1 MKNFFIIAFLSLSTA
16 CSTKI
21 SENSKNEARTAPET
35 RRQGSEKNQM
45 KRKTDYI
52 LKTLP
57 NGLEVYMFPKKDIP
71 MVTVLLAVK
80 NGAYV
85 QTPDIDGLAHLYE
98 HMFFKAN
105 EKIPSQAQFMRS
117 LDEMGVELGPNM
129 NAYTSTES
137 VRYFFTIQTRYLE
150 RGLSFMADAAIS
162 PKFLEDELEKE
173 RQVVIGEFDR
183 YEASPIQVFY
193 QKDIL
198 GRLFSTYFSRKNTIG
213 SREVITAASQEQM
226 KQIQNRFYIPNN
238 SALFLVGDFDPQA
251 TFKLVEKDW
260 GAWRKAADP
269 FVENP
274 IPEHPTLEK
283 SDVFIKRAPVQTLS
297 IVKAFQG
304 PKLGLETRE
313 VIAMDLMSLML
324 GMESSE
330 FQKQLVHSGLASS
343 AYFYVWS
350 QRYTSPLFLSLDTS
364 PDKAQLAY
372 DRFKDLL
379 DQISRGNFFTEEQ
392 LELAKTSIEVRTA
405 FDREVGQ
412 KYALALASVWTSTGN
427 LDFYTNYISEMK
439 AISLKDID
447 RAIDRYLNNKAFVL
461 GALVPESGDFIQFDL
476 INENLEL

>member
-1 MKNFFIIAFLSLSTA
+1 MKNFFIIAFFTLSTA
-16 CSTKI
+16 CSTK
-21 SENSKNEARTAPET
+21 NSKNSSDATSPTSET
-35 RRQGSEKNQM
+35 RFQGSPMTEIKQQS
-45 KRKTDYI
+45 DLI
-52 LKTLP
+52 LKTLD

-71 MVTVLLAVK
+71 MITVLLAVK

-105 EKIPSQAQFMRS
+105 EKIPNQAEFMKA

-137 VRYFFTIQTRYLE
+137 VRYFFTIQTKYLE
-150 RGLSFMADAAIS
+150 PGLSFMADATIS
-162 PKFLEDELEKE
+162 PKFLADELEKE

-198 GRLFSTYFSRKNTIG
+198 ERLFSTQFSRKNTIG

-238 SALFLVGDFDPQA
+238 SALFLVGDFDPES
-251 TFKLVEKDW
+251 TFKLVEKYW
-260 GAWRKAADP
+260 GPWKKAADP
-269 FVENP
+269 FQENP
-274 IPEHPTLEK
+274 IPEHPPLVETK
-283 SDVFIKRAPVQTLS
+283 VFVKRAPVQTVS
-297 IVKAFQG
+297 IVQAYQG
-304 PKLGLETRE
+304 PSLNLGDRE
-313 VIAMDLMSLML
+313 IIAMDLVSLML

-330 FQKQLVHSGLASS
+330 FQKELVHSGLASS

-350 QRYTSPLFLSLDTS
+350 QRYTSPLFFSLDTGS
-364 PDKAQLAY
+364 EKAQAGY
-372 DRFKDLL
+372 DKFKAML
-379 DQISRGNFFTEEQ
+379 QKISAGGFFTEEQ

-412 KYALALASVWTSTGN
+412 KYALALSSVWTSTGK

-439 AISLKDID
+439 SISLKDID
-447 RAIDRYLNNKAFVL
+447 AAIRRYIENQNYVL
-461 GALVPESGDFIQFDL
+461 GALVPESGDFIKFDSTDQK
-476 INENLEL
+476 